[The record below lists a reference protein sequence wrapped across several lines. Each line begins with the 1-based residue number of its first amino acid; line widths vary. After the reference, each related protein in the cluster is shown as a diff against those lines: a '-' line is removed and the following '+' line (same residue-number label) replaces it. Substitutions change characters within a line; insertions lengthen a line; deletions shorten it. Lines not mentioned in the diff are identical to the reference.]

1 MVRVQKSLPRS
12 WINRDTFKTWSFLKW
27 KKYQEW
33 FFVLFWSL
41 LSISWFTHLFYKQ
54 KILQEGKKVRV
65 NLWPDVFEKSKASQD
80 TSHLSLPR
88 QRKKLA
94 ATFLLFRVTSD
105 TSTKHCQGSL
115 QRRKPKAVALYPHE
129 LSDHELHKEWVTTPA
144 AQQRF
149 N

>member
-65 NLWPDVFEKSKASQD
+65 NLWPDVFETSKASQD

-88 QRKKLA
+88 QRKEISCYIPSLPGDIRYQHKALPG
-94 ATFLLFRVTSD
+94 LTSKKEAK
-105 TSTKHCQGSL
+105 SSGSL
-115 QRRKPKAVALYPHE
+115 PTWAIRSWAPQRMGNYTCSSARV
-129 LSDHELHKEWVTTPA
+129 
-144 AQQRF
+144 
-149 N
+149 